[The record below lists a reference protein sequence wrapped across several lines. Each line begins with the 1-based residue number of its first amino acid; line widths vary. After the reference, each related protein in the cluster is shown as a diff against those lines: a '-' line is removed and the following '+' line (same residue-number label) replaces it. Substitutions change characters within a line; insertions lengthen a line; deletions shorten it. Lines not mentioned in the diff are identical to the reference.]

1 VSSYDID
8 PPGVA
13 TVVTAVGGLVAGEGG
28 SGDGG
33 LVKQL
38 ETFGTHVGE
47 AGTAASS
54 MPIGTALEEYMAYT
68 TPGLRGMVSKAGS
81 CITGAV
87 EATKAYINGDMEML
101 AEAQRN
107 AVNAPAP
114 RIGR

>member
-1 VSSYDID
+1 MSAYDID

-13 TVVTAVGGLVAGEGG
+13 SVVTKVAGHVAGEGG
-28 SGDGG
+28 TGGGG

-38 ETFGTHVGE
+38 ENFGTHVGQ
-47 AGTAASS
+47 AATAASS
-54 MPIGTALEEYMAYT
+54 QPVGTALQEYVEYT
-68 TPGLRGMVSKAGS
+68 TPGLRGMVSKAGA